1 MATYEE
7 QVDEKF
13 NRLSEI
19 GNVGQQPFESA
30 EAISKHLLDV
40 NEYTSNGVNHDSAR
54 ANLNFNELRQ
64 ARSDGYLIQELEE
77 AEKTC
82 EWNLQVQKDKTMGKL
97 GVLNV
102 TSRAK
107 NGWGSVLSKTDK
119 HINIQTAEQFA
130 GEINEE
136 FNEETSQNMKQGI
149 LSKIPFLKKKEM

>member
-1 MATYEE
+1 MYDEY
-7 QVDEKF
+7 DEKF
-13 NRLSEI
+13 DEM
-19 GNVGQQPFESA
+19 QQIKNQVTPVFESA

-40 NEYTSNGVNHDSAR
+40 NEYVSNGVNHDSAR

-64 ARSDGYLIQELEE
+64 ARCDGYLIQELEE

-82 EWNLQVQKDKTMGKL
+82 DWNLSIQKDKTMGKL

-119 HINIQTAEQFA
+119 HVNIQTAEQYA
-130 GEINEE
+130 SEISEQFDE
-136 FNEETSQNMKQGI
+136 GTAQEMKQGI
-149 LSKIPFLKKKEM
+149 LSKIPFLKKREM